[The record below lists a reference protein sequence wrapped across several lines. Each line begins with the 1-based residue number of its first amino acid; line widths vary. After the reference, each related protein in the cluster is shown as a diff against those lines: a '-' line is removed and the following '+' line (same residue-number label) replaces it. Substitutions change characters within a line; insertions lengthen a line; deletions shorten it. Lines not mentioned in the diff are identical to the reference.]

1 MNKKVVIGVSIG
13 AVAIVGVGALILSH
27 KSNPEQQPSSSEMAA
42 SSEVVSST
50 VASSIPEQ
58 ERGFEKIVFD
68 GPSMVGQAEYDQL
81 TYFKNEQ
88 DAYREDLDL
97 VKANTETGSMIYATG
112 HQVYSSQSD
121 EYRYILSGYSPIK
134 LYEGRISDTTFIR
147 EEGSGER
154 IYVFPNPSEEAAF
167 QDDWDSGQRILT
179 GKTIGEHGS
188 IVVDGRLIHSKYTE
202 KDGEIYLNLVDVA
215 SATDSS
221 IHYSEEKGY
230 VAVRP
235 NEFVTV
241 QVPTN
246 AANASQNKVFHVSG
260 GKFTFSSW
268 AGDSFSIDN
277 IPVLDYDT
285 TLISAENVSRM
296 FGWRMYTDGDV
307 LSIVSDP
314 LNVTNKTVVYTS
326 GSMGLTSVLE
336 KDEFGNEVVNT
347 YDSNGTLISSK
358 PFNGVLDD
366 EPAAESGMSIEN
378 ESSDEMVGEEN

>member
-1 MNKKVVIGVSIG
+1 M
-13 AVAIVGVGALILSH
+13 
-27 KSNPEQQPSSSEMAA
+27 
-42 SSEVVSST
+42 
-50 VASSIPEQ
+50 
-58 ERGFEKIVFD
+58 
-68 GPSMVGQAEYDQL
+68 
-81 TYFKNEQ
+81 
-88 DAYREDLDL
+88 
-97 VKANTETGSMIYATG
+97 
-112 HQVYSSQSD
+112 
-121 EYRYILSGYSPIK
+121 
-134 LYEGRISDTTFIR
+134 
-147 EEGSGER
+147 
-154 IYVFPNPSEEAAF
+154 
-167 QDDWDSGQRILT
+167 
-179 GKTIGEHGS
+179 
-188 IVVDGRLIHSKYTE
+188 
-202 KDGEIYLNLVDVA
+202 
-215 SATDSS
+215 
-221 IHYSEEKGY
+221 
-230 VAVRP
+230 AVRP

>member
-1 MNKKVVIGVSIG
+1 MNKKIVVGVSLG
-13 AVAIVGVGALILSH
+13 AVAIVGVGTLIFTH
-27 KSNPEQQPSSSEMAA
+27 KGNSDLKPSSSVVAA
-42 SSEVVSST
+42 SSEVVSSK
-50 VASSIPEQ
+50 VASSAPEQ
-58 ERGFEKIVFD
+58 ERGFEEIVFD

-88 DAYREDLDL
+88 DAYKGDLEL
-97 VKANTETGSMIYATG
+97 VKANTETGPMIYATG
-112 HQVYSSQSD
+112 HQVYCSQAD

-179 GKTIGEHGS
+179 GKTNGEHGS

-202 KDGEIYLNLVDVA
+202 MDGEIYLNLVEVA
-215 SATDSS
+215 SAVDGS

-246 AANASQNKVFHVSG
+246 AANSSQNKVFHVSG

-358 PFNGVLDD
+358 PFNGVL
-366 EPAAESGMSIEN
+366 GN
-378 ESSDEMVGEEN
+378 ETTEDSDANIASKSSDETVGEEN

>member
-58 ERGFEKIVFD
+58 ERGFEKVVFD

-202 KDGEIYLNLVDVA
+202 KDDEIYLNLVDVA

-336 KDEFGNEVVNT
+336 KDEFGMRIT
-347 YDSNGTLISSK
+347 HGYSK
-358 PFNGVLDD
+358 GLLMR
-366 EPAAESGMSIEN
+366 AT
-378 ESSDEMVGEEN
+378 

>member
-1 MNKKVVIGVSIG
+1 MRKSIAATAALVMAVSCLAG
-13 AVAIVGVGALILSH
+13 CGM
-27 KSNPEQQPSSSEMAA
+27 SEEEKAA
-42 SSEVVSST
+42 R
-50 VASSIPEQ
+50 A
-58 ERGFEKIVFD
+58 
-68 GPSMVGQAEYDQL
+68 
-81 TYFKNEQ
+81 EQ
-88 DAYREDLDL
+88 DAKAAVLQEEQDTGMKRLTSENLEGAELVVLSFVNGIKNEDTQAIADAVGAPNIFPDNYSYSWMLTNNYENLKDTDL
-97 VKANTETGSMIYATG
+97 NDIKVKTEKQGNSVSME
-112 HQVYSSQSD
+112 V
-121 EYRYILSGYSPIK
+121 L
-134 LYEGRISDTTFIR
+134 
-147 EEGSGER
+147 
-154 IYVFPNPSEEAAF
+154 VN
-167 QDDWDSGQRILT
+167 
-179 GKTIGEHGS
+179 GS

-326 GSMGLTSVLE
+326 DSMGLTSVLE

-347 YDSNGTLISSK
+347 YDSNGTLTSSK